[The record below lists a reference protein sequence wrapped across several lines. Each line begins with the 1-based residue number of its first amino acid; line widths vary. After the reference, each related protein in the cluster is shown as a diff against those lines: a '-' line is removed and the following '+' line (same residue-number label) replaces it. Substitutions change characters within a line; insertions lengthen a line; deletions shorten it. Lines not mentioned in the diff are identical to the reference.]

1 MSGNIMEKGIRFYK
15 RYGIRGGIA
24 TLTGKCQI
32 KDKDYEKWYEKHR
45 ATEEELKNQREHE
58 FCYSP
63 LISILTPVYNT
74 PSKFLKEMIE
84 SVKSQTYINWQLC
97 IANANPNNKEVKRM
111 LSIYSQGDER
121 IKVIEVPEN
130 YGIAQNTNRALEIS
144 EGDYIGLLDHDDI
157 LAPNALY
164 EVVNALNTKNQPQ
177 VIYTDEDKITIDG
190 KKHFQP
196 NFKPEFNL
204 DMLRSNNYICHFFVV
219 EKQIVDQ
226 IGGFHSEYNG
236 AQDHD
241 FIFRCTEKTDNII
254 RIPKVLYHWRMHDAS
269 TAKNPAS
276 KNYAFEAGKRAIE
289 DHLKRCGEQAT
300 VEMTEYP
307 GFFKIVYK
315 LERKPRL
322 SVIMIQ
328 NRKIPIKMIK
338 KMTNN
343 YKNTQ
348 ITFIIITKNKIKEI
362 NIEGVSIKVF
372 KWEKNY
378 NYNAMI
384 NFGAKQ
390 STDDYLLFLSTS
402 IVEIS
407 DNYLEELISNIMR
420 REVGVVG
427 GKIYYTNGKIK
438 SAGIIK
444 KQNNCIEEP
453 FKGLPK
459 TCMGYMNRQSMQQ
472 DIEAVVSEN
481 MILKKSVWEM
491 VKGFDE
497 SSGGIISDWNF
508 CNEVRKK
515 KMRVIF
521 NPYAECKSSYKNNR
535 EV

>member
-164 EVVNALNTKNQPQ
+164 EVVNALNTENQPQ

-241 FIFRCTEKTDNII
+241 FIFRCIEKTDKII
-254 RIPKVLYHWRMHDAS
+254 RIPKVLYHWRMHEAS
-269 TAKNPAS
+269 TAENPAS

-289 DHLKRCGEQAT
+289 DHLKRCGEKAT
-300 VEMTEYP
+300 VEMTEYS
-307 GFFKIVYK
+307 GFFRVRYK
-315 LERKPRL
+315 NDEKPMV
-322 SVIMIQ
+322 SVVLVA
-328 NRKIPIKMIK
+328 NKKKIPIEIVK
-338 KMTNN
+338 KIVDEYDKDKVEILIVGNGICD
-343 YKNTQ
+343 KV
-348 ITFIIITKNKIKEI
+348 KIKGI
-362 NIEGVSIKVF
+362 NVKTIYWNKKYNKSLMINCGVKNSSGEYILILPSHIKGVS
-372 KWEKNY
+372 
-378 NYNAMI
+378 
-384 NFGAKQ
+384 
-390 STDDYLLFLSTS
+390 DLYLQEF
-402 IVEIS
+402 
-407 DNYLEELISNIMR
+407 ISNILR
-420 REVGVVG
+420 INVGIVG
-427 GKIYYTNGKIK
+427 GKIYYSNETIK

-444 KQNNCIEEP
+444 GRNETIKDA

-459 TCMGYMNRQSMQQ
+459 KCIGYMNRQSMQQ
-472 DIEAVVSEN
+472 DIEAVRVEN
-481 MILKKSVWEM
+481 MM
-491 VKGFDE
+491 VKRKLWE
-497 SSGGIISDWNF
+497 EIGGIDIFLKGIEQDY
-508 CNEVRKK
+508 ELAEKVRNRNL
-515 KMRVIF
+515 RVLY
-521 NPYAECKSSYKNNR
+521 NPYLEIINS
-535 EV
+535 